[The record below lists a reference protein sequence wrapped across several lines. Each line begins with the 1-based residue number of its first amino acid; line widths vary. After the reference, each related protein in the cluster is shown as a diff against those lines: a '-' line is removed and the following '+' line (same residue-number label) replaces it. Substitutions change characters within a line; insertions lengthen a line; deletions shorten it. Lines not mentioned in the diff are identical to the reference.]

1 MKKVTVDYILKTS
14 ASLLF
19 KRLSTA
25 SGLSEWFS
33 EDVTV
38 KNGIFNFK
46 WNNNIQSAKVVV
58 DKKALT
64 VKFVWLDVDKDFLE
78 FRIEQSSISKELSL
92 FITDF
97 VEDDEDVDDAF
108 ELWDN
113 LIGRLKTKLGL
124 K

>member
-1 MKKVTVDYILKTS
+1 MKEITVDYIFKTS
-14 ASLLF
+14 TSLLF

-38 KNGIFNFK
+38 KNGVFNFK
-46 WNNNIQSAKVVV
+46 WDGNIQSAKIDV
-58 DKKALT
+58 DKKTFT
-64 VKFVWLDVDKDFLE
+64 VKFDWLDEDKDFLE

-97 VEDDEDVDDAF
+97 VENDEDEDDAY